1 MIIEHLLDDN
11 NLTNTEKS
19 IAQFLLNKDQKIN
32 NLTSSE
38 LGKQS
43 YTSQAAVTRLY
54 KKLGF
59 NNFREFLS
67 TLILERNDYLKYN
80 DLPTEHPEQYFTSL
94 EDTEKVIASLY
105 EKAMIQTNRLL
116 DKNVVNRV
124 CNRILSAS
132 FIDIYGIGLSDTIAK
147 EMCFKLQS
155 LGLPCSYQN
164 GINIKYIDN
173 IVRNQKI
180 TRVPKTQTYYKGVIN
195 LRGEIIPV
203 MSIRLKLGLED
214 DEFTDK
220 TRIIIVK
227 IEGATIGVIVDQVR
241 EVVTLDDDNTEKI
254 TRTSRDDAASG
265 YISSIGKSKG
275 ELISLLDIVGLI
287 VEN

>member
-1 MIIEHLLDDN
+1 MEQVKAI
-11 NLTNTEKS
+11 TTE
-19 IAQFLLNKDQKIN
+19 QE
-32 NLTSSE
+32 TE
-38 LGKQS
+38 
-43 YTSQAAVTRLY
+43 TAVQYIVVRI
-54 KKLGF
+54 G
-59 NNFREFLS
+59 N
-67 TLILERNDYLKYN
+67 
-80 DLPTEHPEQYFTSL
+80 EQY
-94 EDTEKVIASLY
+94 
-105 EKAMIQTNRLL
+105 
-116 DKNVVNRV
+116 
-124 CNRILSAS
+124 
-132 FIDIYGIGLSDTIAK
+132 
-147 EMCFKLQS
+147 
-155 LGLPCSYQN
+155 

-275 ELISLLDIVGLI
+275 ELISLLEIVGLI

>member
-1 MIIEHLLDDN
+1 MEQVKAI
-11 NLTNTEKS
+11 TTE
-19 IAQFLLNKDQKIN
+19 QE
-32 NLTSSE
+32 TE
-38 LGKQS
+38 
-43 YTSQAAVTRLY
+43 TAVQYIVVRI
-54 KKLGF
+54 G
-59 NNFREFLS
+59 N
-67 TLILERNDYLKYN
+67 
-80 DLPTEHPEQYFTSL
+80 EQY
-94 EDTEKVIASLY
+94 
-105 EKAMIQTNRLL
+105 
-116 DKNVVNRV
+116 
-124 CNRILSAS
+124 
-132 FIDIYGIGLSDTIAK
+132 
-147 EMCFKLQS
+147 
-155 LGLPCSYQN
+155 

-180 TRVPKTQTYYKGVIN
+180 TRVPKTQTYYKGVTN
-195 LRGEIIPV
+195 LRGETIPV

>member
-1 MIIEHLLDDN
+1 MEQVQAI
-11 NLTNTEKS
+11 TTEQE
-19 IAQFLLNKDQKIN
+19 AE
-32 NLTSSE
+32 T
-38 LGKQS
+38 
-43 YTSQAAVTRLY
+43 AVQYIVVRI
-54 KKLGF
+54 G
-59 NNFREFLS
+59 N
-67 TLILERNDYLKYN
+67 
-80 DLPTEHPEQYFTSL
+80 EQY
-94 EDTEKVIASLY
+94 
-105 EKAMIQTNRLL
+105 
-116 DKNVVNRV
+116 
-124 CNRILSAS
+124 
-132 FIDIYGIGLSDTIAK
+132 
-147 EMCFKLQS
+147 
-155 LGLPCSYQN
+155 

>member
-1 MIIEHLLDDN
+1 MEQVKAI
-11 NLTNTEKS
+11 TTE
-19 IAQFLLNKDQKIN
+19 QE
-32 NLTSSE
+32 TE
-38 LGKQS
+38 
-43 YTSQAAVTRLY
+43 TAVQYIVVRI
-54 KKLGF
+54 G
-59 NNFREFLS
+59 N
-67 TLILERNDYLKYN
+67 
-80 DLPTEHPEQYFTSL
+80 EQY
-94 EDTEKVIASLY
+94 
-105 EKAMIQTNRLL
+105 
-116 DKNVVNRV
+116 
-124 CNRILSAS
+124 
-132 FIDIYGIGLSDTIAK
+132 
-147 EMCFKLQS
+147 
-155 LGLPCSYQN
+155 

>member
-1 MIIEHLLDDN
+1 M
-11 NLTNTEKS
+11 
-19 IAQFLLNKDQKIN
+19 
-32 NLTSSE
+32 
-38 LGKQS
+38 
-43 YTSQAAVTRLY
+43 
-54 KKLGF
+54 
-59 NNFREFLS
+59 
-67 TLILERNDYLKYN
+67 
-80 DLPTEHPEQYFTSL
+80 
-94 EDTEKVIASLY
+94 
-105 EKAMIQTNRLL
+105 
-116 DKNVVNRV
+116 
-124 CNRILSAS
+124 
-132 FIDIYGIGLSDTIAK
+132 
-147 EMCFKLQS
+147 
-155 LGLPCSYQN
+155 

>member
-1 MIIEHLLDDN
+1 MEQVKAI
-11 NLTNTEKS
+11 TTEQE
-19 IAQFLLNKDQKIN
+19 AE
-32 NLTSSE
+32 T
-38 LGKQS
+38 
-43 YTSQAAVTRLY
+43 AVQYIVVRI
-54 KKLGF
+54 G
-59 NNFREFLS
+59 N
-67 TLILERNDYLKYN
+67 
-80 DLPTEHPEQYFTSL
+80 EQY
-94 EDTEKVIASLY
+94 
-105 EKAMIQTNRLL
+105 
-116 DKNVVNRV
+116 
-124 CNRILSAS
+124 
-132 FIDIYGIGLSDTIAK
+132 
-147 EMCFKLQS
+147 
-155 LGLPCSYQN
+155 

-173 IVRNQKI
+173 IVRNQNI

>member
-1 MIIEHLLDDN
+1 MEQVKAI
-11 NLTNTEKS
+11 TTEQE
-19 IAQFLLNKDQKIN
+19 AE
-32 NLTSSE
+32 T
-38 LGKQS
+38 
-43 YTSQAAVTRLY
+43 AVQYIVVRI
-54 KKLGF
+54 G
-59 NNFREFLS
+59 N
-67 TLILERNDYLKYN
+67 
-80 DLPTEHPEQYFTSL
+80 EQY
-94 EDTEKVIASLY
+94 
-105 EKAMIQTNRLL
+105 
-116 DKNVVNRV
+116 
-124 CNRILSAS
+124 
-132 FIDIYGIGLSDTIAK
+132 
-147 EMCFKLQS
+147 
-155 LGLPCSYQN
+155 

-254 TRTSRDDAASG
+254 TRTSRDDAA
-265 YISSIGKSKG
+265 
-275 ELISLLDIVGLI
+275 
-287 VEN
+287 

>member
-1 MIIEHLLDDN
+1 MEQVKAI
-11 NLTNTEKS
+11 TTEQE
-19 IAQFLLNKDQKIN
+19 AE
-32 NLTSSE
+32 T
-38 LGKQS
+38 
-43 YTSQAAVTRLY
+43 AVQYIVVRI
-54 KKLGF
+54 G
-59 NNFREFLS
+59 N
-67 TLILERNDYLKYN
+67 
-80 DLPTEHPEQYFTSL
+80 EQY
-94 EDTEKVIASLY
+94 
-105 EKAMIQTNRLL
+105 
-116 DKNVVNRV
+116 
-124 CNRILSAS
+124 
-132 FIDIYGIGLSDTIAK
+132 
-147 EMCFKLQS
+147 
-155 LGLPCSYQN
+155 

-227 IEGATIGVIVDQVR
+227 IEGATIGVIVDLVR

-265 YISSIGKSKG
+265 YISSIGKRKG

>member
-1 MIIEHLLDDN
+1 MEQVKAI
-11 NLTNTEKS
+11 TTEQE
-19 IAQFLLNKDQKIN
+19 AE
-32 NLTSSE
+32 T
-38 LGKQS
+38 
-43 YTSQAAVTRLY
+43 AVQYIVVRI
-54 KKLGF
+54 G
-59 NNFREFLS
+59 N
-67 TLILERNDYLKYN
+67 
-80 DLPTEHPEQYFTSL
+80 EQY
-94 EDTEKVIASLY
+94 
-105 EKAMIQTNRLL
+105 
-116 DKNVVNRV
+116 
-124 CNRILSAS
+124 
-132 FIDIYGIGLSDTIAK
+132 
-147 EMCFKLQS
+147 
-155 LGLPCSYQN
+155 

-254 TRTSRDDAASG
+254 TRTSRDDVASG

>member
-1 MIIEHLLDDN
+1 MEQVKAI
-11 NLTNTEKS
+11 TTEQE
-19 IAQFLLNKDQKIN
+19 AE
-32 NLTSSE
+32 T
-38 LGKQS
+38 
-43 YTSQAAVTRLY
+43 AVQYIVVRI
-54 KKLGF
+54 G
-59 NNFREFLS
+59 N
-67 TLILERNDYLKYN
+67 
-80 DLPTEHPEQYFTSL
+80 EQY
-94 EDTEKVIASLY
+94 
-105 EKAMIQTNRLL
+105 
-116 DKNVVNRV
+116 
-124 CNRILSAS
+124 
-132 FIDIYGIGLSDTIAK
+132 
-147 EMCFKLQS
+147 
-155 LGLPCSYQN
+155 

-227 IEGATIGVIVDQVR
+227 IECATIGVIVDQVR

>member
-1 MIIEHLLDDN
+1 MEQVKAI
-11 NLTNTEKS
+11 TTEQE
-19 IAQFLLNKDQKIN
+19 AE
-32 NLTSSE
+32 T
-38 LGKQS
+38 
-43 YTSQAAVTRLY
+43 AVQYIVVRI
-54 KKLGF
+54 G
-59 NNFREFLS
+59 N
-67 TLILERNDYLKYN
+67 
-80 DLPTEHPEQYFTSL
+80 EQY
-94 EDTEKVIASLY
+94 
-105 EKAMIQTNRLL
+105 
-116 DKNVVNRV
+116 
-124 CNRILSAS
+124 
-132 FIDIYGIGLSDTIAK
+132 
-147 EMCFKLQS
+147 
-155 LGLPCSYQN
+155 

-214 DEFTDK
+214 EEFTDK

>member
-1 MIIEHLLDDN
+1 MEQVKAI
-11 NLTNTEKS
+11 TTE
-19 IAQFLLNKDQKIN
+19 QE
-32 NLTSSE
+32 TE
-38 LGKQS
+38 
-43 YTSQAAVTRLY
+43 TAVQYIVVRI
-54 KKLGF
+54 G
-59 NNFREFLS
+59 N
-67 TLILERNDYLKYN
+67 
-80 DLPTEHPEQYFTSL
+80 EQY
-94 EDTEKVIASLY
+94 
-105 EKAMIQTNRLL
+105 
-116 DKNVVNRV
+116 
-124 CNRILSAS
+124 
-132 FIDIYGIGLSDTIAK
+132 
-147 EMCFKLQS
+147 
-155 LGLPCSYQN
+155 

-254 TRTSRDDAASG
+254 TRSSRDDAASG

>member
-1 MIIEHLLDDN
+1 MEQVKAI
-11 NLTNTEKS
+11 TTE
-19 IAQFLLNKDQKIN
+19 QE
-32 NLTSSE
+32 TE
-38 LGKQS
+38 
-43 YTSQAAVTRLY
+43 TAVQYIVVRI
-54 KKLGF
+54 G
-59 NNFREFLS
+59 N
-67 TLILERNDYLKYN
+67 
-80 DLPTEHPEQYFTSL
+80 EQY
-94 EDTEKVIASLY
+94 
-105 EKAMIQTNRLL
+105 
-116 DKNVVNRV
+116 
-124 CNRILSAS
+124 
-132 FIDIYGIGLSDTIAK
+132 G
-147 EMCFKLQS
+147 
-155 LGLPCSYQN
+155 
-164 GINIKYIDN
+164 IKYIDN